1 MICFNVLVYNIRI
14 ANTEKKKAKSVR
26 FSPVIT
32 ALLSA
37 PRPAK
42 AQGEI
47 VRGAGH
53 NFHFAGLRTLLFH
66 SITAV
71 GHCCRYVR
79 CLTSSLLLVAFPYFY
94 FLLCIQLNVILG

>member
-14 ANTEKKKAKSVR
+14 TYTEKKKARSVR

-32 ALLSA
+32 ALLSG

-53 NFHFAGLRTLLFH
+53 NFHFAGLHYCSILLQLNYGVFF
-66 SITAV
+66 
-71 GHCCRYVR
+71 R
-79 CLTSSLLLVAFPYFY
+79 SLLS
-94 FLLCIQLNVILG
+94 LCKVFDF